1 MVPVK
6 PLGTAKSR
14 LRRGAGGLAHDRL
27 ALAFALDTVAAA
39 ITSAAVD
46 EVLVVT
52 DDAVAGEALSEL
64 GARAVP
70 DEPRAGLNP
79 AVRHGASLLLG
90 SGRPVGA
97 LAADL
102 PALRP
107 AELAA
112 ALDAAATA
120 GRRCFVPDAL
130 GTGTVLLAAP
140 PGVDLDPRFGAGSAA
155 AHETSGALRLAGDWP
170 TLRRDVD
177 TVHDL
182 AAAIRLGL
190 GRSTAAALGR

>member
-1 MVPVK
+1 MVPIK
-6 PLGTAKSR
+6 PLATAKSR
-14 LRRGAGGLAHDRL
+14 LRRAAGAAADGL

-39 ITSAAVD
+39 LSSTAVH

-52 DDAVAGEALSEL
+52 DDAVAARTLRGL

-79 AVRHGASLLLG
+79 AVRHGAALLG
-90 SGRPVGA
+90 PGRPVAA

-107 AELAA
+107 AELTA
-112 ALDAAATA
+112 ALDAATAA
-120 GRRCFVPDAL
+120 GRRCFVPDVL

-140 PGVDLDPRFGAGSAA
+140 PGVDLDPRFGDGSAA
-155 AHETSGALRLAGDWP
+155 AHAASGALRLAGEWP
-170 TLRRDVD
+170 ALRRDVD
-177 TVHDL
+177 TVPDL
-182 AAAIRLGL
+182 AAAFRLGL
-190 GRSTAAALGR
+190 GRRTAAALGR